1 MLENNATYNQFFDLF
16 QQQDHNRLGGF
27 EDFMQRQGVTFNLY
41 KDNQFIEQT
50 FPFDAIPRIIP
61 ADEFSRL
68 SHGLAQRV
76 AALNAFLND
85 IYSDQKII
93 KAGIIPPDFV
103 FGSKAYLPAFH
114 GCRPPQEIRTHI
126 SGLDLVKDSASN
138 DWLILEDNLRVPSGA
153 SYPLSIRRAYR
164 QLFPQLF
171 EKMSIVASDN
181 YGQLL
186 TNMYE
191 SVNPGGISVV
201 LSPGRFNSAFYEH
214 SYLARISGARLV
226 TNSDLVVDSNVL
238 YLKSFNGKRIR
249 VGVVYRRLDDDF
261 LDPLSFRS
269 DSLIGIPNLMS
280 VYRAGN
286 VALLNAVGNG
296 IGDDKGIYYFVPK
309 MIRYYL
315 NEEPILANAPT
326 YLPWFDNDRQFV
338 LENLHKLVIKDVAEA
353 GGYGVLFGSKLT
365 QQQLSDLAA
374 HIKADPRRFIAQE
387 LIEFYD
393 IPTQVSGQIVPR
405 KSDLRMYIV
414 QGKKDITVWAG
425 GLTRFAREEGN
436 YLVNSSQGGGFKDTW
451 IMGA

>member
-16 QQQDHNRLGGF
+16 GQQDHARLGGF
-27 EDFMQRQGVTFNLY
+27 DDFMQRNGVTFNLY
-41 KDNQFIEQT
+41 KNNQFIEQT

-61 ADEFSRL
+61 ANEFSRL
-68 SHGLAQRV
+68 SQGLQQRV

-85 IYSDQKII
+85 IYGDQKII
-93 KAGIIPPDFV
+93 KEGIIPPDFV

-114 GCRPPQEIRTHI
+114 GCRSPQDIRTHI
-126 SGLDLVKDSASN
+126 SGLDLVKDSVTN
-138 DWLILEDNLRVPSGA
+138 EWLILEDNLRVPSGA

-171 EKMSIVASDN
+171 EKMPIVASDN

-186 TNMYE
+186 SDMYE
-191 SVNPGGISVV
+191 HVNPGGISVL

-226 TNSDLVVDSNVL
+226 TNADLFVDNNVL
-238 YLKSFNGKRIR
+238 YLKSFNGKRVR
-249 VGVVYRRLDDDF
+249 VGVVYRRLDDDY
-261 LDPLSFRS
+261 LDPLSFH
-269 DSLIGIPNLMS
+269 DSSMIGVPNLMS

-309 MIRYYL
+309 MIQYYL
-315 NEEPILANAPT
+315 GEDPILANAPT
-326 YLPWFDNDRQFV
+326 YLPWFEKDRTFV

-353 GGYGVLFGSKLT
+353 GGYGVLFGSKLS

-374 HIKADPRRFIAQE
+374 HIQAEPRRFIAQE

-393 IPTQVSGQIVPR
+393 IPTQVDGQVVPR

-414 QGKKDITVWAG
+414 HGKEINVWAG

-451 IMGA
+451 VMGA

>member
-1 MLENNATYNQFFDLF
+1 MLENNATYNQFFELF
-16 QQQDHNRLGGF
+16 QQQDRGRLRGF
-27 EDFMQRQGVTFNLY
+27 EDFMQRQGITFNLY
-41 KDNQFIEQT
+41 KENQFIEQT

-61 ADEFSRL
+61 KLEFDRL
-68 SHGLAQRV
+68 ARGLAQRV

-85 IYSDQKII
+85 IYSEQRIVND
-93 KAGIIPPDFV
+93 GIIPPDFV

-114 GCRPPQEIRTHI
+114 GCKPPQGVRTHI
-126 SGLDLVKDSASN
+126 SGLDLVKDSVTN

-171 EKMSIVASDN
+171 EKMPIQPSDN

-186 TNMYE
+186 TSMYE

-214 SYLARISGARLV
+214 SYLARVSGARLV
-226 TNSDLVVDSNVL
+226 TNQDLIVDNNIL
-238 YLKSFNGKRIR
+238 FLKTFNGKRIR

-261 LDPLSFRS
+261 LDPLAFHP
-269 DSLIGIPNLMS
+269 DSLIGVPNLMS

-309 MIRYYL
+309 MIKYYL
-315 NEEPILANAPT
+315 GEDPILSNAPT
-326 YLPWFDNDRQFV
+326 YLPWFDDDRKFV
-338 LENLHKLVIKDVAEA
+338 LDNLHRLVIKDVAEA
-353 GGYGVLFGSKLT
+353 GGYGVLFGDKLT
-365 QQQLSDLAA
+365 QQQLTDLAA
-374 HIKADPRRFIAQE
+374 HIKAEPRRFIAQE
-387 LIEFYD
+387 RIEFYD
-393 IPTQVSGQIVPR
+393 IPTQVDGEVVPR

-414 QGKKDITVWAG
+414 HGKDITVWAG
-425 GLTRFAREEGN
+425 GLTRYAREAGN

-451 IMGA
+451 VMGG

>member
-1 MLENNATYNQFFDLF
+1 
-16 QQQDHNRLGGF
+16 
-27 EDFMQRQGVTFNLY
+27 
-41 KDNQFIEQT
+41 
-50 FPFDAIPRIIP
+50 
-61 ADEFSRL
+61 
-68 SHGLAQRV
+68 
-76 AALNAFLND
+76 
-85 IYSDQKII
+85 
-93 KAGIIPPDFV
+93 
-103 FGSKAYLPAFH
+103 
-114 GCRPPQEIRTHI
+114 
-126 SGLDLVKDSASN
+126 
-138 DWLILEDNLRVPSGA
+138 
-153 SYPLSIRRAYR
+153 
-164 QLFPQLF
+164 
-171 EKMSIVASDN
+171 MSIVASDN

-191 SVNPGGISVV
+191 SVNSGGISVV

-269 DSLIGIPNLMS
+269 DSLIGVPNLMS